1 MRCPECLMLMEKFI
15 TFLCCHDEGNKAIP
29 RTKRRHIT
37 GFQDWARSLRSVK
50 PLSSSTS
57 LRTKDPSMTS
67 LLQKLLRKAAPPNPK
82 LLASL
87 TNPQTLNLTP
97 PIITHPSHFIN
108 HDPNPIPQ
116 NPFFSLPQPENSKSS
131 CSSLIFPSY
140 PFGYFLNPI
149 SSTGSVSE
157 EQEEYEK
164 ETIWAD
170 SVKKKRKR
178 KMNKHK
184 YKKLRKRLRRQT

>member
-1 MRCPECLMLMEKFI
+1 
-15 TFLCCHDEGNKAIP
+15 
-29 RTKRRHIT
+29 
-37 GFQDWARSLRSVK
+37 
-50 PLSSSTS
+50 
-57 LRTKDPSMTS
+57 MTS
-67 LLQKLLRKAAPPNPK
+67 LLQKLLRKSAPPNPK

-97 PIITHPSHFIN
+97 PLITRESHLIY
-108 HDPNPIPQ
+108 HDPNPNPQ
-116 NPFFSLPQPENSKSS
+116 NPFFSLPQTEISKSS
-131 CSSLIFPSY
+131 FSSLIFPSY